1 MIKIFL
7 GGTTKGYDWRKVLD
21 DRFDYIKFVELF
33 NPIVEE
39 WDEKAREKENKYKEV
54 SDINVYVLTP
64 YMEGC
69 YSIAEVVDDSN
80 KRPEK
85 TVFVYLS
92 EIKSEKEI
100 RRFTKE
106 MLHSLEAVA
115 ELVKSN
121 GGKCFTSMDELID
134 YIREFINK

>member
-1 MIKIFL
+1 MKVFL
-7 GGTTKGYDWRKVLD
+7 GGTCAGWKWRNKLQPLLKCN
-21 DRFDYIKFVELF
+21 YY
-33 NPIVEE
+33 NPIVANWSEA
-39 WDEKAREKENKYKEV
+39 DRQREVHERET
-54 SDINVYVLTP
+54 SDFVLYGITN
-64 YMEGC
+64 GIKGV

>member
-54 SDINVYVLTP
+54 SDIN
-64 YMEGC
+64 
-69 YSIAEVVDDSN
+69 AE
-80 KRPEK
+80 
-85 TVFVYLS
+85 
-92 EIKSEKEI
+92 I
-100 RRFTKE
+100 
-106 MLHSLEAVA
+106 
-115 ELVKSN
+115 
-121 GGKCFTSMDELID
+121 
-134 YIREFINK
+134 

>member
-7 GGTTKGYDWRKVLD
+7 GGTTRGYDWRKDLE
-21 DRFDYIKFVELF
+21 DRFGYIKFVELF
-33 NPIVEE
+33 NPIVEH

-54 SDINVYVLTP
+54 SDLNIYVLTP

-80 KRPEK
+80 KQPEK

-92 EIKSEKEI
+92 EIKSKKEI
-100 RRFTKE
+100 RKFTKE
-106 MLHSLEAVA
+106 MLKSLGAVA
-115 ELVKSN
+115 ELVESN
-121 GGKCFTSMDELID
+121 GGNCFTSMDELVD